1 MHIPI
6 EELDRRRDVLQKK
19 LQLQDM
25 DGALLAQNM
34 TMYYLTG
41 TMQCQYVYVPATG
54 PCLGLVRRNMERA
67 SEETPVPLRR
77 LAGFSGLPSLLAET
91 GQKPSRL
98 GLELD
103 IMPAA
108 LYLRIAKVFSCET
121 ADVSTAVRET
131 RQVKSAYEL
140 KQLRQAA
147 RQVDAMHRL
156 IPEFL
161 VEGKEELVFAAELEN
176 SLRRLGHQGIA
187 RMRGFNQEMFFGHV
201 LSGISGG
208 MASFLDSPT
217 GGPGVS
223 PAQPQGP
230 GRKIIRRG
238 EPVTVDYGG
247 IHNGY
252 IVDQTRLY
260 SVGPIKEE
268 LKRAFEAALLI
279 QERICENL
287 APGISGNEIFEIAV
301 AVAQKAG
308 LSENFMGFGDTQA
321 KFVGHGLGLEFD
333 EFPILA
339 KGSPHL
345 LGEDY
350 VVALEPKFIFP
361 TDGMVGIENTWR
373 VTAGKPE
380 KISITPDG
388 HLTVS

>member
-1 MHIPI
+1 LYIPQ

-19 LQLQDM
+19 LQSQDVG
-25 DGALLAQNM
+25 GALLAENM

-67 SEETPVPLRR
+67 SDETPIPLRR

-91 GQKPSRL
+91 GHKPSRL

-103 IMPAA
+103 VMPAA
-108 LYLRIAKVFSCET
+108 LYLRIAKVFSCDT
-121 ADVSTAVRET
+121 VDVSTAVRET

-140 KQLRQAA
+140 IQLRQAA

-156 IPEFL
+156 VPEFL
-161 VEGKEELVFAAELEN
+161 VEGKEELIFAAELETA
-176 SLRRLGHQGIA
+176 LRKLGHQGIA

-201 LSGISGG
+201 LSGTSGG
-208 MASFLDSPT
+208 LASFLDSPT
-217 GGPGVS
+217 GGSGLS

-230 GRKIIRRG
+230 GRKIIKRG

-260 SVGPIKEE
+260 SIGPIQEE
-268 LKRAFEAALLI
+268 LKQAFEAALLI
-279 QERICENL
+279 QEKVCEKL
-287 APGISGNEIFEIAV
+287 APGISGDEIYEIAA
-301 AVAQKAG
+301 AVAQKSG
-308 LSENFMGFGDTQA
+308 LSENFMGWGDTQV

-339 KGSPHL
+339 KGSSHL
-345 LGEDY
+345 LGEDF
-350 VVALEPKFIFP
+350 VVAVEPKFIFP
-361 TDGMVGIENTWR
+361 MVGMVGIENTWR
-373 VTAGKPE
+373 ITAGKPE

-388 HLTVS
+388 HLSIN